1 MHPLVLVALAMLPS
15 AAVHVLGMR
24 MAAAVRDPQPRRV
37 PSPPA
42 VRIAVVERAPPI
54 AVAAPQ
60 APIVSHPRRR
70 AAATPAPPM
79 PAPLPPPPAEVAATE
94 APPMVAGLSLSATTT
109 AGTAAVPLGNSSAGK
124 PGTSAPAAGGGAP
137 AEGVDVTP
145 AYALTE
151 QPVFLDNVSPAQLR
165 RFYPEQAR
173 QTRLEGAVR
182 VGLTID
188 ENGTVVGVKVLADP
202 GHGFGA
208 AALRVARL
216 YRFKPAQVQG
226 RPVATAIEF
235 TIHFELD

>member
-1 MHPLVLVALAMLPS
+1 
-15 AAVHVLGMR
+15 
-24 MAAAVRDPQPRRV
+24 
-37 PSPPA
+37 
-42 VRIAVVERAPPI
+42 
-54 AVAAPQ
+54 
-60 APIVSHPRRR
+60 
-70 AAATPAPPM
+70 
-79 PAPLPPPPAEVAATE
+79 
-94 APPMVAGLSLSATTT
+94 MVAGLSLSASTT
-109 AGTAAVPLGNSSAGK
+109 AGTAAVPLGNSRAGR
-124 PGTSAPAAGGGAP
+124 PGTAAAAAGGGAP

-173 QTRLEGAVR
+173 QARIENAVR
-182 VGLTID
+182 VALTID
-188 ENGTVVGVKVLADP
+188 ENGAVVGVKVLADP